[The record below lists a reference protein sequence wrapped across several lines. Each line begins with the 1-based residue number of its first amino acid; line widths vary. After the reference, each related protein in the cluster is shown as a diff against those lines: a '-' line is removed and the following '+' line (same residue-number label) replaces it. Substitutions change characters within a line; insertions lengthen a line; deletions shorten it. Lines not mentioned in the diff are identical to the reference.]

1 MKQSTKERLHRKWQ
15 KRYDKAWRAA
25 NYMANSMYHE
35 DICAC
40 NPGFY
45 FKSELDG
52 LKKLSKEYYNKK
64 YLA

>member
-1 MKQSTKERLHRKWQ
+1 MRR
-15 KRYDKAWRAA
+15 A

-40 NPGFY
+40 DPWFY

-64 YLA
+64 YIASY